1 MCSDAIEG
9 KHHVSDYTRAQAL
22 CESGRCK
29 EALSFYL
36 SLAERPEAAGDL
48 FAFIGKMYRDGMG
61 TAPDKQE
68 ALRWYERAANAGDP
82 AAIVYLAQLDLAAG
96 RLEGAIKGLMRAEEH
111 ES

>member
-22 CESGRCK
+22 CESGRYK
-29 EALSFYL
+29 
-36 SLAERPEAAGDL
+36 AGDL
-48 FAFIGKMYRDGMG
+48 FAFIGKMHRDGMG